1 MSKTVRVANYQEW
14 LYGNYRSGFKTN
26 LPSEGYGVARLDEL
40 YGSFLEFKPDRVLEL
55 GAGTGE
61 FVAWLKLRGVSHA
74 WGVDRSP
81 EQVLGAASCG
91 RDVLEEDLFDALA
104 ACADE
109 SLDGLAALD
118 LLEHLTRDQLVRL
131 ARESSRVLMPG
142 GVFLIQVPNA
152 HALRV
157 APIWASDLTH
167 ETLLSD
173 DTLAQLFTPVGMK
186 LERVWGV
193 TPGFGKPS
201 RALRTI
207 LWKIVSVVPRLIDWL
222 EAGRPV
228 RIYERVLC
236 AVVRKS
242 S

>member
-1 MSKTVRVANYQEW
+1 MRDTSYQGW
-14 LYGNYRSGFKTN
+14 LYGSYRSGFKRN
-26 LPSEGYGVARLDEL
+26 SPNDGHGVDRLDEL
-40 YGSFLEFKPDRVLEL
+40 YATFLKSNPQRVLEL

-61 FVAWLKLRGVSHA
+61 FVAWLKLRGVAQA
-74 WGVDRSP
+74 WGVDRSS

-91 RDVLEEDLFDALA
+91 RDVREGDLFDALA
-104 ACADE
+104 ACADG

-131 ARESSRVLMPG
+131 ARESSRVLVPG
-142 GVFLIQVPNA
+142 GVFLIQVPNG

-157 APIWASDLTH
+157 APVWASDLTH
-167 ETLLSD
+167 ETLLCE
-173 DTLAQLFTPVGMK
+173 DTLAQLFAPVSMR

-207 LWKIVSVVPRLIDWL
+207 LWKIVSVGPRLIDWL

-228 RIYERVLC
+228 RVYERVLC
-236 AVVRKS
+236 AIVTKS